1 MYDLKIDL
9 TQKSIQIDDSYL
21 EKYIFYKIY
30 TYLKFQRKKKKIVYA
45 KIGKTL
51 VKM

>member
-30 TYLKFQRKKKKIVYA
+30 TYLISAQKKKTVYA